1 MIRQIFRS
9 VALLVVLGLGFST
22 SNAQAAFVGSFGI
35 NGNMPTISPT
45 TGLATATTFTI
56 ASMATN
62 GNTSGGFSGIGLA
75 AGTPF
80 SGASFTLGS
89 PTGFTFTNS
98 TFGTFSEIAA
108 PVLSGTSTTNGVV
121 TGETFF
127 ILGNYSGG
135 PVGAAIP
142 ASFTASFTQNG
153 GPGTSI
159 SVSGT
164 LDIPPTG
171 AVPEPA
177 SIAML
182 GLGLASVGGL
192 ALRRRMMA

>member
-1 MIRQIFRS
+1 MIRQFFHG
-9 VALLVVLGLGFST
+9 VALLVVLGSGFAT

-62 GNTSGGFSGIGLA
+62 GNTSGGFDGIPVS
-75 AGTPF
+75 TPF

-98 TFGTFSEIAA
+98 TFGTFTETAA
-108 PVLSGTSTTNGVV
+108 PVLSGTGMSNGVI
-121 TGETFF
+121 TSETFF

-135 PVGAAIP
+135 TVGAATP

-164 LDIPPTG
+164 LNIPPTG

-177 SIAML
+177 SVAML

-192 ALRRRMMA
+192 ALRRRMTA